1 MSLNQFTSIVQG
13 RIEDWKS
20 RLIDLSR
27 KNNLLYHKRTRR
39 GNLTITRPDSETVFE
54 RLILKGGYWQFWLPP
69 EEPKDASLTDDLRS
83 HEPAKPVLR
92 ANELQCEGQDRTE
105 IQRTLTNL
113 QRRSLSD
120 YRERGVRILYV
131 ALGTLVWK
139 EVETSEEVRS
149 PLILVPVELTRKS
162 MREPFAISVPPVED
176 AVVLNPALQA
186 KLSNDYRIELPP
198 FPEDWETQSLND
210 YNASVEKAVEPLGWR
225 VEQSAQIGLF
235 SFYKLV
241 IYKDLDANAALVG
254 QHPIVRRIAGD
265 KSIDMVQDSLPEEKD
280 VDQIESPEKTF
291 QVLDADSSQR
301 ICIDYALLGQSF
313 VMQGPP
319 GTGKSQTVANIISE
333 CIARGRSVLFVSDKM
348 AALDVVYNRLSE
360 NGLAPFC
367 LQLHSHNANK
377 KDVVVDLKRC
387 LDEHLIPRR
396 LPSTDEFEEM
406 IQLRKKLNDY
416 VVSLH
421 EDRSPLN
428 RSAYEILGS
437 LSVLEKTP
445 YVPVALSDPRG
456 LTPQYVQELE
466 AMMLK
471 LRNVWQAA
479 EEPDFPWRDYK
490 ASVYDIEI
498 RSELSA
504 LLDNTIKEIADLQ
517 SESRFFGGQLGLE
530 VPSTLDQTRWLTLAG
545 DLLNESPGPEPNWVK
560 APGLEQL
567 ISEAINYRAV
577 YDWCHTTRTSL
588 LERYGDTIFNL
599 PLTRSEEL
607 GKALSEIS
615 GLLATSPE
623 ESDFLSRQNEFLGFA
638 QDTRDSLDDWSNRA
652 IQLANTFGLSAETLT
667 LERIGQFISMAM
679 LQDSQ
684 EKPEASW
691 FDSDN
696 LAQLQQVLPKARS
709 DYQEYNSM
717 KKRLER
723 IYDDRLYDL
732 NLDDLVV
739 RYKGPYQSLLRSL
752 RPSYRRDQKEIAR
765 ISRDG
770 RVPKSVL
777 NDLINARRL
786 KALKTEIEAR
796 ALRLRSLL
804 GHLYQEY
811 DTDFDKADKALDI
824 AKTIVELSG
833 TSPVPEASIKLF
845 MFGSRPLPAIKEAA
859 GKLRESIAKW
869 DKEAI
874 DMSSLLPLHS
884 MPYSNLDI
892 HATPLAMLRKWAE
905 ETSSHLTR
913 LNELAGGVIEPCKR
927 LPPDYRHLL
936 DDIED
941 AESVRKKET
950 EFDIER
956 PSLREKFGS
965 HFSDMETDWD
975 KTISHLE
982 WTEKVKALFG
992 SRIIPQPYVEALSN
1006 PGPSVPSNVKLV
1018 THYNATMR
1026 NIDALEARYESALTY
1041 KGNRLRIMS
1050 IDSVLDRIRTLRGR
1064 VDDLQVWVDFKNIR
1078 EDFSQAGLSTF
1089 FSQLTADPPQATQ
1102 LLDIL
1107 HRSLYQEWI
1116 RTIYDEDPNLGDF
1129 RRENHEQLI
1138 SEFRKID
1145 NDLIRLSRNRV
1156 IQAADARKPQDIWVQ
1171 ARDSEISVLAR
1182 EAVKKR
1188 RQMPLRNLFRA
1199 IPNLLFRLKPCMLM
1213 SPLSVS
1219 QFLSPELMI
1228 FDIIVF
1234 DEASQIVPED
1244 AIGAI
1249 YRGKTIVVAGDNRQ
1263 LPPTPFFQKSLAD
1276 ETDWDESTEDIEVFD
1291 SILEECL
1298 GIDLPTK
1305 TLRWHYRSKHEGLI
1319 AFSNQRFYEG
1329 RLVTFP
1335 SVQSNSETLG
1345 VKWVHVPDGV
1355 YDRGGRRDNLREAEV
1370 VADLVFQHF
1379 KNYPREKTLG
1389 VVTLSL
1395 AQKEAVEDTIELKLK
1410 ERTEFEHFFGEDRLQ
1425 GFFVKNLETVQG
1437 DERDVIILSIGYGRD
1452 QQGRMTMSFG
1462 PLNKSGGERRLNV
1475 AITRAREKVILVS
1488 SIRSSDID
1496 LEASK
1501 ASGVITLYHYLDY
1514 AERGPE
1520 ALAQSKPLGGEHE
1533 SPLEEDVA
1541 EEIRR
1546 MGYDVV
1552 PQVGCSGYRIDLG
1565 VVDPAEPGG
1574 FLLGVECDGAT
1585 YHSAYSVRD
1594 RDRLRQ
1600 QVLERLGW
1608 KTHRI
1613 WSPTWV
1619 ARRESEVRRLR
1630 DAIELSRRTLH
1641 DHLASPSDD
1650 STGREDREPRRDRG
1664 RSPVSEV
1671 EVKKIKFKNSA
1682 QIGIPYP
1689 VCKLKAKYDPYVYIR
1704 TSRHP
1709 YRSRRKN
1716 EFHMPCNREIQCR
1729 LLTGLVEKEGPI
1741 NIDYAVQRL
1750 ADAWGVRRAGPRVV
1764 DASREVV
1771 RLCSG
1776 SGLIRVEGEFLWP
1789 VLKGD
1794 FTAERNVPVRV
1805 PVPGVPYSHRQIE
1818 HIPPEEI
1825 KNAMKLVVGYAMSL
1839 GPESLIVETAKV
1851 FGFDRTGSQI
1861 TSRLEEICKE
1871 MLIKNELSYAND
1883 LITLPKGSQDVQS
1896 F

>member
-1 MSLNQFTSIVQG
+1 MSLPQFTSIVTG

-27 KNNLLYHKRTRR
+27 KNNLLYYRRTRR
-39 GNLTITRPDSETVFE
+39 GSLAITRPDSDTVFE
-54 RLILKGGYWQFWLPP
+54 RLVLKGGYWQFWLPP
-69 EEPKDASLTDDLRS
+69 EEPKEASLTDELHS
-83 HEPAKPVLR
+83 PLPAKPFLR
-92 ANELQCEGQDRTE
+92 ANELQCEGQDRAE
-105 IQRTLTNL
+105 MQRTLTNL

-139 EVETSEEVRS
+139 DVETSEEVRS
-149 PLILVPVELTRKS
+149 PLVLVPVELTRKS
-162 MREPFAISVPPVED
+162 MREPFVISVPPVED

-198 FPEDWETQSLND
+198 EDWETQSLAD
-210 YNASVEKAVEPLGWR
+210 YYISVETAVEPLGWR
-225 VEQSAQIGLF
+225 VEQSALIGLF

-241 IYKDLDANAALVG
+241 IYKDLEANAALVG

-265 KSIDMVQDSLPEEKD
+265 KSITMVQDSLPEEKD
-280 VDQIESPEKTF
+280 VDQIEIPEKTF

-301 ICIDYALLGQSF
+301 ICIDYALQGQSF

-367 LQLHSHNANK
+367 LQLHSQNANK
-377 KDVVVDLKRC
+377 KDVVADLKRC
-387 LDEHLIPRR
+387 LDEHLVPRR
-396 LPSTDEFEEM
+396 LPSTSEFEEM
-406 IQLRKKLNDY
+406 TQLRKKLNDY

-421 EDRSPLN
+421 QNRPPLN
-428 RSAYEILGS
+428 RTAYEILGR
-437 LSVLEKTP
+437 LSVLENTP
-445 YVPVALSDPRG
+445 YVPVGLSDPRG
-456 LTPQYVQELE
+456 LAPQGLQELE

-471 LRNVWQAA
+471 LRNVWQAV
-479 EEPDFPWRDYK
+479 EEQDFPWREYK
-490 ASVYDIEI
+490 ASIYDVEI

-504 LLDNTIKEIADLQ
+504 LLDKIITQIADLQ
-517 SESRFFGGQLGLE
+517 LESGHFSALLGLE
-530 VPSTLDQTRWLTLAG
+530 APSTLDQTRWLIEAG
-545 DLLNESPGPEPNWVK
+545 DFLNESPGLEPNWVT
-560 APGLEQL
+560 APELEQL
-567 ISEAINYRAV
+567 VSEAGIHRTIC
-577 YDWCHTTRTSL
+577 DWCHTTRTSL
-588 LERYGDTIFNL
+588 LERCGDTIFNL

-623 ESDFLSRQNEFLGFA
+623 ESDLLTRQKQFLGFL
-638 QDTRDSLDDWSNRA
+638 QDTRDSVDDWSNRA
-652 IQLANTFGLSAETLT
+652 TQLADTLGLSAENLT
-667 LERIGQFISMAM
+667 LERIGQFVSMSL
-679 LQDSQ
+679 LQDSE
-684 EKPEASW
+684 EKPEAGW

-696 LAQLQQVLPKARS
+696 LAQLQKVLPNARS
-709 DYQEYNSM
+709 AYQEFNSI
-717 KKRLER
+717 KKRLEKN
-723 IYDDRLYDL
+723 YDNRLYDL
-732 NLDDLVV
+732 DLDELIVC
-739 RYKGPYQSLLRSL
+739 YKGPYQSLLRFL
-752 RPSYRRDQKEIAR
+752 RPSYRRDQKMIAR

-777 NDLINARRL
+777 NDLIDARRL
-786 KALKTEIEAR
+786 KALKTEIEAG
-796 ALRLRSLL
+796 AQRLSSLL

-811 DTDFDKADKALDI
+811 DTDFEKASKALDV
-824 AKTIVELSG
+824 AKTLVELSG
-833 TSPVPEASIKLF
+833 TSPVPEASIRLF
-845 MFGSRPLPAIKEAA
+845 MFGSRPLLAIREAA
-859 GKLRESIAKW
+859 DKLRESVAKW
-869 DKEAI
+869 DNAAI
-874 DMSSLLPLHS
+874 DMRSLVPLDS
-884 MPYSNLDI
+884 MPPSNLDV
-892 HATPLAMLRKWAE
+892 HVTSLASLRKWAE
-905 ETSSHLTR
+905 ETSSRLTW
-913 LNELAGGVIEPCKR
+913 LNELARGVIDACKEI
-927 LPPDYRHLL
+927 PKDYRHLL
-936 DDIED
+936 DDIRN

-950 EFDIER
+950 EFDGER

-965 HFSDMETDWD
+965 NFSDMETDWA
-975 KTISHLE
+975 KIISRLE
-982 WTEKVKALFG
+982 WTKKVKELFG
-992 SRIIPQPYVEALSN
+992 SRVIPQAYVDALSH
-1006 PGPSVPSNVKLV
+1006 PGPSVPSNISLV
-1018 THYNATMR
+1018 THYDATLK
-1026 NIDALEARYESALTY
+1026 NIDALEARYESPLTY

-1050 IDSVLDRIRTLRGR
+1050 IDSVLDRIRTLRDR

-1078 EDFSQAGLSTF
+1078 EDFSQAGLSAF
-1089 FSQLTADPPQATQ
+1089 FSRLTATPPQASQ
-1102 LLDIL
+1102 LVDVL
-1107 HRSLYQEWI
+1107 HRAVYQEWM
-1116 RTIYDEDPNLGDF
+1116 RTVYDEDPNLGEF

-1145 NDLIRLSRNRV
+1145 TELIRLSRNRV

-1171 ARDSEISVLAR
+1171 AKDSEISVLAR

-1188 RQMPLRNLFRA
+1188 RQMPLRNLFKA

-1219 QFLSPELMI
+1219 QFLGPELMR
-1228 FDIIVF
+1228 FDIVVF

-1244 AIGAI
+1244 AIAAI
-1249 YRGKTIVVAGDNRQ
+1249 YRGKTVVVAGDNRQ

-1276 ETDWDESTEDIEVFD
+1276 ETDWDETTEDIEVFD

-1319 AFSNQRFYEG
+1319 AFSNQRFYDG

-1335 SVQSNSETLG
+1335 SVHSSSETLG
-1345 VKWVHVPDGV
+1345 VKWIHVPDGV
-1355 YDRGGRRDNLREAEV
+1355 YDRGGRRDNLREADV
-1370 VADLVFQHF
+1370 VADLVFEHF
-1379 KNYPREKTLG
+1379 QKYPREKTLG

-1395 AQKEAVEDTIELKLK
+1395 AQKEAVEDAIELKLK
-1410 ERTEFEHFFGEDRLQ
+1410 ERPEYERFFGEDRLQ

-1452 QQGRMTMSFG
+1452 QQGRMTMTFG

-1501 ASGVITLYHYLDY
+1501 ASGVLTLYHYLDY

-1520 ALAQSKPLGGEHE
+1520 ALALSNPLGGEHE

-1541 EEIRR
+1541 GEIRR

-1565 VVDPAEPGG
+1565 VVDPADPGG
-1574 FLLGVECDGAT
+1574 FLLGVECDGVT
-1585 YHSAYSVRD
+1585 YQSAYSVRD

-1608 KTHRI
+1608 KIHRI
-1613 WSPTWV
+1613 WSPAWV

-1630 DAIELSRRTLH
+1630 DAIELSLETRQDPPT
-1641 DHLASPSDD
+1641 SESDD
-1650 STGREDREPRRDRG
+1650 SAGREDPKPRRGRG
-1664 RSPVSEV
+1664 RSQISEV
-1671 EVKKIKFKNSA
+1671 EVRKVEFKSA
-1682 QIGIPYP
+1682 QIGVPYT
-1689 VCKLKAKYDPYVYIR
+1689 VCKLKAKYDPYVYVR
-1704 TSRHP
+1704 TNRYP

-1716 EFHMPCNREIQCR
+1716 EFHMPWNRGEQCR

-1741 NIDYAVQRL
+1741 HIDYAVQRL
-1750 ADAWGVRRAGPRVV
+1750 SDAWGVRRAGPRVT
-1764 DASREVV
+1764 DTSKQVV

-1776 SGLIRVEGEFLWP
+1776 SRLISVKGEFLWP
-1789 VLKGD
+1789 VSNGD
-1794 FTAERNVPVRV
+1794 FAGAEQNVSVRV

-1825 KNAMKLVVGYAMSL
+1825 KNAMKLIVRYAMSL
-1839 GPESLIVETAKV
+1839 GLESLIVETARV
-1851 FGFDRTGSQI
+1851 FGFDRAGSQI

-1871 MLIKNELSYAND
+1871 MLTKDELSYGND
-1883 LITLPKGSQDVQS
+1883 LITLPKGSQNTQS